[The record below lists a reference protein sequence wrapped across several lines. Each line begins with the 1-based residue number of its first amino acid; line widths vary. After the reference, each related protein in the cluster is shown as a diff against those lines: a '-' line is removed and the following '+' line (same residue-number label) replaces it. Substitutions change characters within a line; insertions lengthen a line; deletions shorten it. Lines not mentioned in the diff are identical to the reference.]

1 MSTIREQA
9 NRLAA
14 NRPKGLSELWNRLLV
29 VAIAF
34 LVYRFGTHIP
44 IPGINADRIRQI
56 FEQNE
61 GTILGMFNM
70 FSGGALERMSILALG
85 IMPYITASIIIQLL
99 SSSGAVAHFA
109 ELKKEGESG
118 RRRISVYTRWLTLF
132 IALVQ
137 ALGMSV
143 ALTSQEITTVT
154 GLPFFV
160 PAVTGFV
167 AGAMFIMWLGEQI
180 TEHGIG
186 NGMSLLIFAS
196 IVAGMPRAIV
206 QAFES
211 TRQGAMDPMILLAVF
226 IIAIVVVIGVV
237 FVERGQRRVKVNYAQ
252 RQQGRRMLGAQQ
264 SHLPLKVN
272 MAGVIPPI
280 FASSLLL
287 VPATISTTF
296 GMNGSTILQTLGNML
311 APGQPLYMIIF
322 SILIVAFC
330 FIYTA
335 MTFQPRE
342 ISDNLKRSG
351 AFLQGIRPGKNTSDY
366 LDGVVSRLTLWGSIY
381 MVAVCL
387 LPLILMSWANVP
399 FYLGGTSLLI
409 VVVVVMDFMGQVQG
423 HLMSSQ
429 YEKLMKQANLK
440 NR

>member
-1 MSTIREQA
+1 MSSIREQA

-14 NRPKGLSELWNRLLV
+14 DKPKGLSELWNRLFV

-34 LVYRFGTHIP
+34 LIYRFGTHIP
-44 IPGINADRIRQI
+44 IPGINSDRIRQI

-85 IMPYITASIIIQLL
+85 IMPYITAAIIMQLL

-109 ELKKEGESG
+109 ELKKEGEAG
-118 RRRISVYTRWLTLF
+118 RRKISVYTRWLTLA
-132 IALVQ
+132 IAIVQ
-137 ALGMSV
+137 AIGMSV
-143 ALTSQEITTVT
+143 ALTSQEITTVQ
-154 GLPFFV
+154 GLGFFV
-160 PAVTGFV
+160 PAVTGLV

-196 IVAGMPRAIV
+196 IVAGIPAAIA
-206 QAFES
+206 QSFES
-211 TRQGAMDPMILLAVF
+211 TRQGAMDPMVLLVVFLIAITVVLFVVF
-226 IIAIVVVIGVV
+226 I
-237 FVERGQRRVKVNYAQ
+237 ERGQRRVKVNYAQ
-252 RQQGRRMLGAQQ
+252 RQQGRRMVGGQQ

-287 VPATISTTF
+287 VPATMSQTF
-296 GMNGSTILQTLGNML
+296 GMGGSTILQTLGNML
-311 APGQPLYMIIF
+311 SPGQPLYMLIF
-322 SILIVAFC
+322 SVLIVAFC
-330 FIYTA
+330 YIYTA
-335 MTFQPRE
+335 MTFDPRDVA
-342 ISDNLKRSG
+342 DNLKRSG
-351 AFLQGIRPGKNTSDY
+351 AFLQGIRPGRNTSDY
-366 LDGVVSRLTLWGSIY
+366 LDGVASRLTLWGSLY

-387 LPLILMSWANVP
+387 LPLFLTSWANVP

-409 VVVVVMDFMGQVQG
+409 VVVVVMDFMSQVQG

-429 YEKLMKQANLK
+429 YEKLMKKANLK
-440 NR
+440 KR